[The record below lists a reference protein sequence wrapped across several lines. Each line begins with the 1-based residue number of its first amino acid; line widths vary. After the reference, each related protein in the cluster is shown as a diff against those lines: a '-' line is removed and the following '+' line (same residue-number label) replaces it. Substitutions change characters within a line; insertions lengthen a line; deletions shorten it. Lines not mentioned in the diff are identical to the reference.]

1 MNTPVNLQDVVRR
14 LRCGN
19 LVDGAGLFDDSPEK
33 AVELRNRYLLSLHI
47 SAAELQTLS
56 SDLNSIAASLT
67 VVPSPADVMYAVVAL
82 QHHGLQ
88 WRLVVP
94 LWSELARDWFEE
106 VLGRQSV
113 TLAANVLGTSK
124 VAFLRWGARLC
135 QAEVLLHLAQDWPEL
150 ADADRLMDTSL
161 VINAVAQPSFFS
173 SLVPSCEVEEVQVVT
188 NCAWLSNYT
197 ATALPSPQELAEDA
211 KSYAHLVC

>member
-1 MNTPVNLQDVVRR
+1 MNHGTNLQDVVGR

-47 SAAELQTLS
+47 SAAELEDIS
-56 SDLNSIAASLT
+56 SNLNSIEAALT

-82 QHHGLQ
+82 QQRGLQ

-94 LWSELARDWFEE
+94 LWSELARDWFED
-106 VLGRQSV
+106 VLARQSV
-113 TLAANVLGTSK
+113 TLAANVRGTSK
-124 VAFLRWGARLC
+124 VAFLRWGAGLC
-135 QAEVLLHLAQDWPEL
+135 QAEVLLNLAQDWPEL

-161 VINAVAQPSFFS
+161 VINAVAQPSFFA
-173 SLVPSCEVEEVQVVT
+173 SLVPSCEVEQVQVVT
-188 NCAWLSNYT
+188 NCAWLSNYSL
-197 ATALPSPQELAEDA
+197 TALRSPQELAEDA
-211 KSYAHLVC
+211 RTYAHLVC